1 MKAKKVL
8 KNIAALSVATVI
20 VGSTLSPISALG
32 SSKDLTELIRLFDT
46 IKGKLS
52 ISKSATEVSG
62 DNIFYPSEIF
72 KETLPKCIGN
82 GRYKI
87 RYEVIQENSY
97 LLVEEGVLDGF
108 NSIW

>member
-1 MKAKKVL
+1 MKLKKI
-8 KNIAALSVATVI
+8 KNQN
-20 VGSTLSPISALG
+20 GPSTIG
-32 SSKDLTELIRLFDT
+32 LTELMGLFDV

-52 ISKSATEVSG
+52 ISESTEEVSN
-62 DNIFYPSEIF
+62 DNIFYSNEIF
-72 KETLPKCIGN
+72 RETLPECIGN

-87 RYEVIQENSY
+87 KYEVIQENSY

>member
-1 MKAKKVL
+1 MQLKKI
-8 KNIAALSVATVI
+8 KNQNGPNAI
-20 VGSTLSPISALG
+20 
-32 SSKDLTELIRLFDT
+32 DLAELIGLCDT

-52 ISKSATEVSG
+52 ISESATEISS
-62 DNIFYPSEIF
+62 DNIFYSSEVF
-72 KETLPKCIGN
+72 REALPECIGN

>member
-1 MKAKKVL
+1 MLKKR
-8 KNIAALSVATVI
+8 KNQNNLDVI
-20 VGSTLSPISALG
+20 
-32 SSKDLTELIRLFDT
+32 DLTELIGLCNT

-52 ISKSATEVSG
+52 ISESATEVSR
-62 DNIFYPSEIF
+62 DDIFYPSEVF
-72 KETLPKCIGN
+72 RKTLPECIGD

-97 LLVEEGVLDGF
+97 LLVEEGALDGF

>member
-1 MKAKKVL
+1 MQLRKR
-8 KNIAALSVATVI
+8 KNQNNPSVI
-20 VGSTLSPISALG
+20 
-32 SSKDLTELIRLFDT
+32 DLTELIGLCDS
-46 IKGKLS
+46 IIGKLS
-52 ISKSATEVSG
+52 TSKFTTEASS
-62 DNIFYPSEIF
+62 DSIFYPSEAF
-72 KETLPKCIGN
+72 RKTFPECIGN

>member
-1 MKAKKVL
+1 MQLKKR
-8 KNIAALSVATVI
+8 KNQNNLSAI
-20 VGSTLSPISALG
+20 
-32 SSKDLTELIRLFDT
+32 DLTELIGLCDS
-46 IKGKLS
+46 IIGKLS
-52 ISKSATEVSG
+52 TSKFTTEASS
-62 DNIFYPSEIF
+62 DNIFYPSEAFRKIF
-72 KETLPKCIGN
+72 PECIGN

>member
-1 MKAKKVL
+1 MQLKKI
-8 KNIAALSVATVI
+8 KNQNGPSI
-20 VGSTLSPISALG
+20 IS
-32 SSKDLTELIRLFDT
+32 LTELMGLFDI

-52 ISKSATEVSG
+52 ISESATEVSS
-62 DNIFYPSEIF
+62 DNIFYSSEIF
-72 KETLPKCIGN
+72 RETLPECIGD

>member
-1 MKAKKVL
+1 MQLKKR
-8 KNIAALSVATVI
+8 KNQN
-20 VGSTLSPISALG
+20 SP

-97 LLVEEGVLDGF
+97 LLVEEGVLSS
-108 NSIW
+108 NSCLCVS

>member
-1 MKAKKVL
+1 MQLKKR
-8 KNIAALSVATVI
+8 KNQN
-20 VGSTLSPISALG
+20 SP
-32 SSKDLTELIRLFDT
+32 SSIDLTELIGLCDT

-52 ISKSATEVSG
+52 ISESAMEVSR
-62 DNIFYPSEIF
+62 DDIFYPYEVF
-72 KETLPKCIGN
+72 RKTLPECIGD

-97 LLVEEGVLDGF
+97 LLVEEGALDGF

>member
-1 MKAKKVL
+1 MLKKR
-8 KNIAALSVATVI
+8 KNQNNLNTI
-20 VGSTLSPISALG
+20 
-32 SSKDLTELIRLFDT
+32 DLTDLIGLCDT

-52 ISKSATEVSG
+52 ISESAMEVSR
-62 DNIFYPSEIF
+62 DSIFYPNKIF
-72 KETLPKCIGN
+72 LKNLPTCIGN

-87 RYEVIQENSY
+87 KYEVIQENSY

>member
-1 MKAKKVL
+1 MQLKKI
-8 KNIAALSVATVI
+8 KNQNN
-20 VGSTLSPISALG
+20 PSAI
-32 SSKDLTELIRLFDT
+32 DLTELIGLCDT

-52 ISKSATEVSG
+52 ISESATEVSR
-62 DNIFYPSEIF
+62 DSIFYPSEVF
-72 KETLPKCIGN
+72 KEALPEYIDD

>member
-1 MKAKKVL
+1 MQLKKG
-8 KNIAALSVATVI
+8 KNQNNIDTI
-20 VGSTLSPISALG
+20 
-32 SSKDLTELIRLFDT
+32 DLTELIGLCNT

-52 ISKSATEVSG
+52 ISESAMEVSR
-62 DNIFYPSEIF
+62 DSIFYPNKIF
-72 KETLPKCIGN
+72 LKNLPTCIGN

-87 RYEVIQENSY
+87 KFSIIQENSY

>member
-1 MKAKKVL
+1 MLKKR
-8 KNIAALSVATVI
+8 KNQNNLDMV
-20 VGSTLSPISALG
+20 
-32 SSKDLTELIRLFDT
+32 DLAELIGLCNT

-52 ISKSATEVSG
+52 ISESATEVSR
-62 DNIFYPSEIF
+62 DDIFYPSEVF
-72 KETLPKCIGN
+72 RKTLPECIGD

>member
-1 MKAKKVL
+1 MQLKKR
-8 KNIAALSVATVI
+8 KNQNN
-20 VGSTLSPISALG
+20 PSAI
-32 SSKDLTELIRLFDT
+32 DLTELIGLCDT

-52 ISKSATEVSG
+52 ISESATEVSS
-62 DNIFYPSEIF
+62 DDIFYPSVVF
-72 KETLPKCIGN
+72 RKTLPECIGN

-97 LLVEEGVLDGF
+97 LLIEEGVLDGF

>member
-1 MKAKKVL
+1 MLKKR
-8 KNIAALSVATVI
+8 KNQNNLDVI
-20 VGSTLSPISALG
+20 
-32 SSKDLTELIRLFDT
+32 DLTELIKLCDT

-52 ISKSATEVSG
+52 ISESATEVSR
-62 DNIFYPSEIF
+62 DDIFYPSEVF
-72 KETLPKCIGN
+72 RKTLPECIGD

>member
-1 MKAKKVL
+1 MQLKKI
-8 KNIAALSVATVI
+8 KNQN
-20 VGSTLSPISALG
+20 GPSTI
-32 SSKDLTELIRLFDT
+32 DLTELIGLCDA

-52 ISKSATEVSG
+52 ISEFATEVSS

-72 KETLPKCIGN
+72 RETFPECIGN

-87 RYEVIQENSY
+87 KYEVIQENSY